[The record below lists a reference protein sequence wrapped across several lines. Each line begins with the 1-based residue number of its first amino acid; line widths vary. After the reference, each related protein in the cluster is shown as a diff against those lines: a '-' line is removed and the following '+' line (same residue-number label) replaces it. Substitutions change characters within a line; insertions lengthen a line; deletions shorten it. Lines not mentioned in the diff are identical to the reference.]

1 MKEILFNGCGTAI
14 STPFNENG
22 VNFEEFRKLLENQIK
37 NEVDSMKKIIRKMAL
52 SGVALMLML
61 AILVAWPQRVKT
73 PEGISKY
80 TNER

>member
-1 MKEILFNGCGTAI
+1 
-14 STPFNENG
+14 
-22 VNFEEFRKLLENQIK
+22 
-37 NEVDSMKKIIRKMAL
+37 MKKIIRKMAL